1 MLEKRTKFRQ
11 GAQPQ
16 IIFFFPNSLHIV
28 YARALHK
35 APLCKQQSGRETQLP
50 QAHPAHLSLAP
61 CTAPW
66 AGGTPQAYPRT
77 QVTDS
82 NRSHRVCP
90 WTLMSAGRS
99 PLPAQARAC
108 TQSGQEAPA
117 RAASVLPCPARVS
130 SAFLSHGLQPP
141 VWQGRVRHEVTAPEQ
156 ESQDQEEAYLS
167 PY

>member
-28 YARALHK
+28 YAMALHK

-50 QAHPAHLSLAP
+50 QAHPAHLSLAS

-66 AGGTPQAYPRT
+66 AGGTPQAYPRM

-82 NRSHRVCP
+82 NRSHGVCP

-99 PLPAQARAC
+99 PLPAQARAGRRPQPERH
-108 TQSGQEAPA
+108 QS
-117 RAASVLPCPARVS
+117 CPA
-130 SAFLSHGLQPP
+130 Q
-141 VWQGRVRHEVTAPEQ
+141 Q
-156 ESQDQEEAYLS
+156 ESPLPFSATASSPVSGREESGMKLLLLNRS
-167 PY
+167 PRTRRKPTLAHIDV